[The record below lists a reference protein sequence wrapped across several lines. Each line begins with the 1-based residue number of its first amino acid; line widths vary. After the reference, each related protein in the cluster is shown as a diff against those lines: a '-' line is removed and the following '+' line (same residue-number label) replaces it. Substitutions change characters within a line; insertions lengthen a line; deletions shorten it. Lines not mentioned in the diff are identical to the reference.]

1 MNPLKLKNWTQNLL
15 LSQRFIEK
23 HNRQPEGPREDND
36 LLRCLKTNP
45 DPSLLLQV
53 DQTMAQ
59 KASDSSET
67 PMDTMPDFDVVGDM
81 KGFVEEDSAEVD
93 HGKMPNRDFDKNE
106 VNQEPKLPS
115 VVKLERAAKDHQVP
129 PGSRHA
135 PPSSHFASSGEPPHY
150 QQHYQQCQLVYIR
163 TRAPVVCGRL
173 QDFYR

>member
-1 MNPLKLKNWTQNLL
+1 MLSSIIRFPIYESPKTEKLKQNLF

-67 PMDTMPDFDVVGDM
+67 PMDTMPDFTLL
-81 KGFVEEDSAEVD
+81 A
-93 HGKMPNRDFDKNE
+93 
-106 VNQEPKLPS
+106 
-115 VVKLERAAKDHQVP
+115 
-129 PGSRHA
+129 
-135 PPSSHFASSGEPPHY
+135 
-150 QQHYQQCQLVYIR
+150 
-163 TRAPVVCGRL
+163 T
-173 QDFYR
+173 